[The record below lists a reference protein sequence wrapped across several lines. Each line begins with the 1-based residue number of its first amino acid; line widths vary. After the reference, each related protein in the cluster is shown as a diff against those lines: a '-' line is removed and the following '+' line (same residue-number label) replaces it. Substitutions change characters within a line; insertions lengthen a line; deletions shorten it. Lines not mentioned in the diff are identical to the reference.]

1 MKISHITKT
10 DKATQTLINKY
21 QVSVVTFQT
30 DTDVREVLQIKMYV
44 TASYEE
50 RRTITPS
57 LLVSTLAAHLVA
69 IHLISVVSPQSASSA
84 IDRMQLGNAKTH
96 WHTSKMRQ
104 LRQSPPGQF
113 YRLSFISETTQVLTS
128 TATAFPNPTAP
139 AFHFKQAQFP
149 ALKPPIS
156 PPRPHKKWAQTA
168 SQTYNPNRSSVS
180 QLSA

>member
-1 MKISHITKT
+1 MKFSHITET
-10 DKATQTLINKY
+10 DKATQTLITKY

-50 RRTITPS
+50 RRTRTPS
-57 LLVSTLAAHLVA
+57 LLVSTLAAYLVA
-69 IHLISVVSPQSASSA
+69 IHLISVVSPQSA

-104 LRQSPPGQF
+104 LRHSPPGQF